1 MRLRQ
6 IALVANDLAATT
18 TELTEPLGIEVA
30 FRDPSVG
37 QWGLEN
43 IVAPVGGEFLE
54 IVAPVQ
60 PGTSAGRYIE
70 RRGGDGGYMVI
81 LHGDD
86 ALRARARIMAM
97 GIRAVWTCDRPEY
110 VATHFHPRD
119 VGGVLLSVDS
129 VPAVADFN
137 EPMCDWP
144 PANTAWRDHVKTARV
159 TGIKGVEIQATD
171 PPAMAALW
179 GRILEREARED
190 GARWT
195 LALDNAE
202 IRFVAVGDDRG
213 PGIRAV
219 DLAAANAPAIAA
231 AARARGLPGDDG
243 AVTLCGTVFHL
254 VAS

>member
-6 IALVANDLAATT
+6 IALVASDLAEKTV
-18 TELTEPLGIEVA
+18 ELTEPLGIEVA

-54 IVAPVQ
+54 IVSPVQ

-86 ALRARARIMAM
+86 AVAARDRILAL

-129 VPAVADFN
+129 VPTVADFK
-137 EPMCDWP
+137 ETMCDWQ
-144 PANTAWRDHVKTARV
+144 PADTAWRDHVKTARV
-159 TGIKGVEIQATD
+159 GGIKGVEIQATD

-179 GRILEREARED
+179 GRVLEREARED

-195 LALDNAE
+195 VALDNAE
-202 IRFVAVGDDRG
+202 IRFVAIADDRG

-219 DLAAANAPAIAA
+219 DLAAADAPAIAA
-231 AARARGLPGDDG
+231 GARARGLPGGDH
-243 AVTLCGTVFHL
+243 AVTLCGTVFNL

>member
-6 IALVANDLAATT
+6 IALVASDLAAKTV
-18 TELTEPLGIEVA
+18 ELTAPLGIEVA

-37 QWGLEN
+37 KWGLEN

-54 IVAPVQ
+54 IVSPVQ

-86 ALRARARIMAM
+86 AVAARERILAL

-110 VATHFHPRD
+110 LATHFHPRD

-129 VPAVADFN
+129 VPTVADFN

-144 PANTAWRDHVKTARV
+144 PANTSWRDHVKTARV
-159 TGIKGVEIQATD
+159 GGIKGVEIQATD
-171 PPAMAALW
+171 PPAMAGLW
-179 GRILEREARED
+179 GRVLEREARED
-190 GARWT
+190 GAAWT
-195 LALDNAE
+195 IALDNAE
-202 IRFVAVGDDRG
+202 IRFVAVADDRG

-219 DLAAANAPAIAA
+219 DLAATDAPAIAA
-231 AARARGLPGDDG
+231 AARARGLPGDDH
-243 AVTLCGTVFHL
+243 AVKLCGTVFNL